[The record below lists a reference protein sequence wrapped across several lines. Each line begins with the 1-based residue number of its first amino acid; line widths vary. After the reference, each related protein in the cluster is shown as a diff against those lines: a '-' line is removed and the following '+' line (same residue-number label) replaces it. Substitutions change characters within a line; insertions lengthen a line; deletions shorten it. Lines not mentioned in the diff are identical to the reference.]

1 MNPIDGIE
9 SGEFLARCHRPPDC
23 PFWRPILRS
32 WLLLGGGVFWTLLAW
47 RAARF
52 VAGVFQ

>member
-1 MNPIDGIE
+1 MNPIDGIA
-9 SGEFLARCHRPPDC
+9 SGNFLDKLQGTDR

-32 WLLLGGGVFWTLLAW
+32 WLLLGGGVFWVLLAW

>member
-9 SGEFLARCHRPPDC
+9 SGNFLARLHKPEG